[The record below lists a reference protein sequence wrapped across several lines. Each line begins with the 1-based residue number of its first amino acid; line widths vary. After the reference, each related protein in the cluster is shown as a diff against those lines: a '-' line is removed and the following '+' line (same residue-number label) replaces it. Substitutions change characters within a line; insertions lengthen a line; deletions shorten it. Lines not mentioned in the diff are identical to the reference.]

1 MSKSR
6 VDEIKHS
13 NQTPAAEK
21 PTYHADIPTYPRVF
35 EFGLN
40 SGIPA
45 AGVSAP
51 CRLNKT
57 QQSNTRETNIPCR
70 QGVWYLGLVI
80 FFFSLQFQAHVVCA
94 DRLITSLDPPPPPPP
109 PLRSA
114 LNLCPIT
121 AVGAAIPVTH
131 PARELLRPD
140 RQGLEAHIA
149 KRLRQRRFIGD
160 STGLEVMVAGA
171 SEDTSLAK

>member
-57 QQSNTRETNIPCR
+57 QQSK
-70 QGVWYLGLVI
+70 L
-80 FFFSLQFQAHVVCA
+80 SLIKLIKLDERAQAK
-94 DRLITSLDPPPPPPP
+94 L
-109 PLRSA
+109 
-114 LNLCPIT
+114 
-121 AVGAAIPVTH
+121 
-131 PARELLRPD
+131 AR
-140 RQGLEAHIA
+140 
-149 KRLRQRRFIGD
+149 
-160 STGLEVMVAGA
+160 T
-171 SEDTSLAK
+171 